1 MSDLNNYKYNN
12 VSLGNLLATTKPA
25 INVTAV
31 TADNNV
37 LKNRF
42 NINKTFYKAN
52 QDDYTGIKCGIT
64 NYSVDGTTI
73 STYLPHFIQYDEE
86 VQINKQLDVSNYDTI
101 YGFLVGGGGG
111 GGGGGANR
119 EGNNSNGGDG
129 AWGQV
134 GQSVE
139 FDLDVSN
146 NNYIYINVGGKG
158 GAGTGGGNRENRPG
172 NSGNQGFSG
181 GTTSIEYGTR
191 IISAVGGGGGNGG
204 GGGSSGDNGDGGNTH
219 KNYTEDTSVFN
230 GNSNLARNAG
240 SYGGRGN
247 SGSFPTPG
255 GGGTGSNGS
264 ALIFLVKT

>member
-31 TADNNV
+31 NDDV
-37 LKNRF
+37 LDDF
-42 NINKTFYKAN
+42 NINKTFYTAN

-64 NYSVDGTTI
+64 NYSVDGITI
-73 STYLPHFIQYDEE
+73 STYLPHFIQYAEE
-86 VQINKQLDVSNYDTI
+86 VTTNEPLDVSNYNHI
-101 YGFLVGGGGG
+101 YGFLVGGGGGG

-129 AWGQV
+129 AWGQM

-139 FDLDVSN
+139 FKRDVTDISS
-146 NNYIYINVGGKG
+146 IYINVGGKG

-181 GTTSIEYGTR
+181 GNTSIIYGDQT
-191 IISAVGGGGGNGG
+191 ISALGGGGGNGG
-204 GGGSSGDNGDGGNTH
+204 GGGSSGDNGDGGNTNS
-219 KNYTEDTSVFN
+219 NYNTNTSFFN

-240 SYGGRGN
+240 NGGGKGN

-264 ALIFLVKT
+264 ALIFLVKNS